1 MAFTGGVNLLSSLL
15 LSSLLA
21 GPAVAQEATTTDTGP
36 STLSETYESWT
47 VQCAKTAINGQPT
60 RNCQMSQELLQ
71 PESRQ
76 RVLLFAIAPKQGEGA
91 TKATLVMPFGL
102 LLSEGLRIE
111 AADKELLRGTFRT
124 CMPGGCI
131 SEVDLSDDLVKQM
144 QGLEKLTVVMTANDG
159 QVARTDVSLSGF
171 SAAYRR
177 LLALGAA

>member
-1 MAFTGGVNLLSSLL
+1 MTLTQGANLLSTLL
-15 LSSLLA
+15 LSSILA
-21 GPAVAQEATTTDTGP
+21 GPAAAQETTTTDTGP
-36 STLSETYESWT
+36 STLSETYDSWT
-47 VQCAKTAINGQPT
+47 VQCAKTTNAGKAT
-60 RNCQMSQELLQ
+60 RSCQMTQELLQ

-76 RVLLFAIAPKQGEGA
+76 RVLLIAIGPKQGEGA

-131 SEVDLSDDLVKQM
+131 SEVDLSDDLIKQM
-144 QGLEKLTVVMTANDG
+144 QSIEKFTVVMTANDG
-159 QVARTDVSLSGF
+159 QVARTDVSLKGF

-177 LLALGAA
+177 LLALTAA

>member
-1 MAFTGGVNLLSSLL
+1 MKSNIGANMLSVLL
-15 LSSLLA
+15 LSGMLA
-21 GPAVAQEATTTDTGP
+21 GPAAAQEATTDTGP

-47 VQCAKTAINGQPT
+47 VQCAKTTANGQTT

-131 SEVDLSDDLVKQM
+131 SEVDLSDDLIKQL
-144 QGLEKLTVVMTANDG
+144 QATEKMTVVMTANDG
-159 QVARTDVSLSGF
+159 QVVRTDVSLKGF

-177 LLALGAA
+177 LLTLTAS

>member
-1 MAFTGGVNLLSSLL
+1 MKPIACVKMLSILL
-15 LSSLLA
+15 LSSILTS
-21 GPAVAQEATTTDTGP
+21 PAAAQEATTETGP
-36 STLSETYESWT
+36 STLSETYDSWT
-47 VQCAKTAINGQPT
+47 VQCAKTTANGQTT

-102 LLSEGLRIE
+102 LLSEGLRID

-144 QGLEKLTVVMTANDG
+144 QTNEKLTVVMTANDG
-159 QVARTDVSLSGF
+159 QVVRTDVSLKGF